1 MLIHVIRHTTPQ
13 IAPATCY
20 GQADIPLVDTFPQ
33 EREVVLSKLLD
44 NYDCLISSPLQR
56 CTLLAESIN
65 AEQRTIDKRIMEYN
79 FGDWELKAWKDI
91 PPKESQE
98 WRKDVVN
105 ITAPGGESLSLL
117 HARVMG
123 FFEQLLKQ
131 KHKKIALVTHSGV
144 QRILHAHILKTP
156 LKDIFK
162 LQLDFGAVI
171 EIKHHD
177 ITGALTVRHL

>member
-1 MLIHVIRHTTPQ
+1 MLIHVISHTTPQ

-33 EREVVLSKLLD
+33 ERDVVLSKLLD
-44 NYDCLISSPLQR
+44 NYDYLITSPLQR
-56 CTLLAESIN
+56 CALLAEAIN
-65 AEQRTIDKRIMEYN
+65 ADQRAVDKRILEYN
-79 FGDWELKAWKDI
+79 FGDWELKAWNEI
-91 PPKESQE
+91 THEESHE
-98 WRKDVVN
+98 WRKDIVN

-117 HARVMG
+117 QARVMD
-123 FFEQLLKQ
+123 FFEQILQ
-131 KHKKIALVTHSGV
+131 QEHKKIAIVTHSGV

-156 LKDIFK
+156 LSDIFN

-171 EIKHHD
+171 EIKHHE

>member
-1 MLIHVIRHTTPQ
+1 MLIHVIRHTPPQ

-20 GQADIPLVDTFPQ
+20 GQADIPLTESFPH
-33 EREVVLSKLLD
+33 EREIVLDKLLS
-44 NYDCLISSPLQR
+44 NYDYLITSPLQR
-56 CTLLAESIN
+56 CALLSESIS
-65 AEQRTIDKRIMEYN
+65 ADQRAIDERIMEYN
-79 FGDWELKAWKDI
+79 FGDWELKAWKEI
-91 PPKESQE
+91 PHEESKH

-105 ITAPGGESLSLL
+105 IPAPGGESLSLL
-117 HARVMG
+117 QSRVMD
-123 FFEQLLKQ
+123 FFHQLLEQ
-131 KHKKIALVTHSGV
+131 EHENIAIVTHSGV

-156 LKDIFK
+156 LSDIFN